1 MGGEDQRYGT
11 IKVLIE
17 SGHIKSFRDIFQFI
31 PKTIVYRD
39 LGVNFNRFS
48 RAIIDPA
55 RFTLDELRT
64 MAEFFGIDTKTMI
77 DMAYEQMVTVS
88 KSRRRK

>member
-1 MGGEDQRYGT
+1 MSDQRYTT
-11 IKVLIE
+11 IRVLIQ

-31 PKTIVYRD
+31 PKTVVYRD

-55 RFTLDELRT
+55 KFTLEELRT
-64 MAEFFGIDTKTMI
+64 LADFFGVDTKTMI
-77 DMAYEQMVTVS
+77 DMAYDQMITVS
-88 KSRRRK
+88 RSRRKK

>member
-1 MGGEDQRYGT
+1 MSDQRYST
-11 IKVLIE
+11 IRVLIQ

-31 PKTIVYRD
+31 PKTVVYRD

-55 RFTLDELRT
+55 KFTLEELRT
-64 MAEFFGIDTKTMI
+64 LAEFFGVDTRTMI
-77 DMAYEQMVTVS
+77 DMAYDQMITVS
-88 KSRRRK
+88 RSRRKK

>member
-1 MGGEDQRYGT
+1 MSDQRYTT
-11 IKVLIE
+11 IRVLIQ

-31 PKTIVYRD
+31 PKTVVYRD

-55 RFTLDELRT
+55 KFTLEELRT
-64 MAEFFGIDTKTMI
+64 LAEFFGVDTKKMI
-77 DMAYEQMVTVS
+77 DMAYDQMITVS
-88 KSRRRK
+88 RSRRKK